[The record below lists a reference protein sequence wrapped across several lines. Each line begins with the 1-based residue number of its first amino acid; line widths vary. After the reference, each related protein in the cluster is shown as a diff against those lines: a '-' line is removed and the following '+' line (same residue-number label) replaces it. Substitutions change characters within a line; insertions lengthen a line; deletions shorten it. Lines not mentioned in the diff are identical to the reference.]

1 MPVKSNTARSTLLKL
16 GVLAAAA
23 IALAIWWWPTGP
35 GDPMIL
41 MLGRSPSE
49 DATAVRECAAA
60 TIQEASRRGML
71 LEIGTVGRPAHA
83 KLVAIDMNAKA
94 WSTKETTAKRAAAVT
109 QARATVERVMHE
121 PRPSPG
127 ASDQFAALSV
137 AARHLRSLDLPQDA
151 RPVVVLCADGH
162 AVGPKYNLY
171 KGRLNA
177 KLAALIAGEPVPGH
191 VDLVV
196 GAAGLDVE
204 EPVSAAREELIE
216 KFWRQVAIDELGF
229 ATLTYDLRADF
240 PAAE

>member
-1 MPVKSNTARSTLLKL
+1 MPVKSRTARSTLLKVGL
-16 GVLAAAA
+16 LAVAAA
-23 IALAIWWWPTGP
+23 ALAIWWWPPGP
-35 GDPMIL
+35 GDPMIV

-49 DATAVRECAAA
+49 DATAVRECAGAA
-60 TIQEASRRGML
+60 IREASQRGML

-83 KLVAIDMNAKA
+83 KLAAVDMNAKS
-94 WSTKETTAKRAAAVT
+94 WSTKETTEKRAAAVA
-109 QARATVERVMHE
+109 QARATVTRVMRE

-137 AARHLRSLDLPQDA
+137 AARHLRSLDLPEDA
-151 RPVVVLCADGH
+151 RPIVVLCADGH

-171 KGRLNA
+171 KDRPDA
-177 KLAALIAGEPVPGH
+177 ALAASIAGEPVPGH

-216 KFWRQVAIDELGF
+216 AFWRHVAIDELGF
-229 ATLTYDLRADF
+229 ATLAYDLRAVF
-240 PAAE
+240 PAG